1 MTDSL
6 TPKYQFMVTDLLTN
20 QILGEMPIEGASYT
34 RAIRGA
40 GAFSG
45 TIKNPGMLAQT
56 DVYHN
61 TMPGRTGLYV
71 LRDGVCQWG
80 GIIWSREYSAND
92 KTLSINGSEFTS
104 YFHHR
109 KLWRSF
115 STQVGAT
122 LTVPTSGD
130 ASILLE
136 LGASYDFKEGQS
148 VYLVFTDSA
157 LANLNGY
164 FSILANP
171 GPDYFYINP
180 AEKYYKLK
188 SRKITKYDT
197 TDATQASSATVEF
210 KTKTNHSFVKGDTI
224 TLKGTGNNR
233 MNGTKTVKSVPN
245 STTFTVQVNAWA
257 NFKKEKDKVVTLA
270 STAYAALDGSIPPG
284 TYSVTLDITA
294 STYDYVRKLIE
305 ATASDF
311 DGSVF
316 PNSAIESGINTIYD
330 VETVECQEG
339 YAIVKTSTAHGL
351 SVGQSVVVRNTLAG
365 INGQFVVTEIV
376 DDVKFKY
383 FAGINSFSE
392 QDMSLKDYT
401 LTSKTVSKKTLTFT
415 TSVAHTLEA
424 GDYIRISGVPNETE
438 VYVVDEKNKTA
449 TYKYDGV
456 YRVMVV
462 PTTTTFVVDT
472 SIVFKGTKTFVTK
485 AITSGK
491 AKAYAYPEVIIK
503 TYGPYTENAD
513 IGITFDDADENL
525 DISKIPPAVR
535 GFELVSL
542 GEYLDTF
549 TDSNGGFDYRV
560 DCEYDAVNNEFKR
573 IFRFVPIDKPYEGL
587 IDSTTKIQL
596 LGADKVVFEYPGN
609 ISSVSMTES
618 AENAA
623 NRFFLV
629 GNKEGLSGE
638 ASQPYSAAT
647 FAGFSTTDFPLL
659 DASGSDDQNADEDM
673 LYEGAYRYVNEAKPP
688 LSDISITINGS
699 LLPRVGDYLP
709 GDWCTI
715 IINDPFIALRLASDS
730 EARDDLLL
738 RKINSYTVQINEG
751 STFPEAVTLELVTES
766 GVDVGEMS

>member
-20 QILGEMPIEGASYT
+20 RILGELPVEGASYT

-40 GAFSG
+40 GSFSG
-45 TIKNPGMLAQT
+45 SVKNPGLLAQS

-71 LRDGVCQWG
+71 LRNGVCQWG

-115 STQVGAT
+115 STQVGGT

-130 ASILLE
+130 ASIQLE
-136 LGASYDFKEGQS
+136 LGAAYDFKEGQS
-148 VYLVFTDSA
+148 VYLVFTDST
-157 LANLNGY
+157 LSNLNGY

-197 TDATQASSATVEF
+197 ADVSQASSATVEF

-224 TLKGTGNNR
+224 TLKGTGNTR

-245 STTFTVQVNAWA
+245 STTFTAQVNAWA
-257 NFKKEKDKVVTLA
+257 NFKKEANVSVDLA

-316 PNSAIESGINTIYD
+316 PNSAIESGINNVFDI
-330 VETVECQEG
+330 ETAECQDG
-339 YAIVKTSTAHGL
+339 YASLKTSTSHGL
-351 SVGQSVVVRNTLAG
+351 SVGQSVTVRNTLAG
-365 INGQFVVTEIV
+365 LNGDFRVTEIV
-376 DDVKFKY
+376 SDVEFKY
-383 FAGINSFSE
+383 FAGINSFSPV
-392 QDMSLKDYT
+392 DLSLKSYT
-401 LTSKTVSKKTLTFT
+401 LTNKTVSSKTITLTT
-415 TSVAHTLEA
+415 GVPHTLEA
-424 GDYIRISGVPNETE
+424 GDYVLISGIPNETE
-438 VYVVDEKNKTA
+438 PYTLDGKAKTA
-449 TYKYDGV
+449 TYKYNGT

-462 PTTTTFVVDT
+462 PTTSTFVVDT
-472 SIVFKGTKTFVTK
+472 SIAFKGSKSFVAKPIST
-485 AITSGK
+485 GK
-491 AKAYAYPEVIIK
+491 AVAYAYPEVIIK
-503 TYGPYTENAD
+503 SYGPYTENSD
-513 IGITFDDADENL
+513 IGITFNDADENL

-535 GFELVSL
+535 GFELVTL

-549 TDSNGGFDYRV
+549 TDSVGGFDYRI
-560 DCEYDAVNNEFKR
+560 DCEYDSINNEFKR
-573 IFRFVPIDKPYEGL
+573 IFRFVPINKPYEGL
-587 IDSTTKIQL
+587 IDSTTKLQL

-609 ISSVSMTES
+609 ISSVTMTES

-647 FAGFSTTDFPLL
+647 FSGFSTTDFPLL
-659 DASGSDDQNADEDM
+659 DASASDDQNADEDM

-688 LSDISITINGS
+688 ISDISISINGS

-738 RKINSYTVQINEG
+738 RKINSYSVSINEG
-751 STFPEAVTLELVTES
+751 STFPEAVSLELVTES
-766 GVDVGEMS
+766 GVNVGEIK